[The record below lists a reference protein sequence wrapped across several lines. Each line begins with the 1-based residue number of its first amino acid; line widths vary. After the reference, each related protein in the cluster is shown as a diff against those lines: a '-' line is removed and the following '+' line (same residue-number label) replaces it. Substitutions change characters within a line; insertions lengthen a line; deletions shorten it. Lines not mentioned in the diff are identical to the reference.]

1 MNKNTRRFPAEWEK
15 HQATLLSFPSEG
27 RDWPGKFHAI
37 KWAFVEMIKKVTMF
51 EPVIL
56 VVKSDEQREKVAI
69 MLEHAHVEASQV
81 DYIIKDTNRNW
92 MRDSGP
98 AVVKTANGGR
108 EAIQFGFTGWAKY
121 KNHKKDQ
128 GIPSIVAHHLSIPL
142 VPAIYQNKLVV
153 LEGGSIDVNGCGTLI
168 TTEECLMDPS
178 VQVRNPGFRK
188 DDYENVFH
196 EYLGVTNTIW
206 LGEGIEGDDTHG
218 HVDDICRFVNRNTVV
233 AVHES
238 KTKDPNH
245 HKLEVNLDILKNSR
259 LENGEKINVVTMP
272 MPGRLDF
279 EDLRLPASYVNF
291 LMTNGCLLMPTFND
305 KNDYKALGI
314 LTDLFPDRQVIG
326 INAVDL
332 VWGLGTLHCLSH
344 EIAE

>member
-1 MNKNTRRFPAEWEK
+1 MNKITRRFPAEWEK

-27 RDWPGKFHAI
+27 RDWPGKYHAI
-37 KWAFVEMIKKVTMF
+37 KWAFVEMIKKVTTY

-56 VVKSDEQREKVAI
+56 VVKSDELREKVAG
-69 MLEHAHVEASQV
+69 MLEQAHVDPAAVS
-81 DYIIKDTNRNW
+81 YIIKDTNRNW

-98 AVVKTANGGR
+98 AIVKTAGGGR

-128 GIPSIVAHHLSIPL
+128 GTPAAVASHLGLPL
-142 VPAIYQNKLVV
+142 VQAKYKGKLVV

-168 TTEECLMDPS
+168 TTDECLMDP
-178 VQVRNPGFRK
+178 VLQVRNPGFSK
-188 DDYENVFH
+188 EDYENVFR

-233 AVHES
+233 TVEEPD
-238 KTKDPNH
+238 TTDPNH
-245 HKLEVNLDILKNSR
+245 PKLAANLEILKNAQ
-259 LENGEKINVVTMP
+259 LENGEKLNVVKMP
-272 MPGRLDF
+272 MPTRLDF

-291 LMTNGCLLMPTFND
+291 LMTNGCILMPTFND

-314 LTDLFPDRQVIG
+314 MIELFPDRDVIG
-326 INAVDL
+326 ISAVDL